1 MVEVFLNVILPVVLV
16 AALAASLDRYRP
28 VPVEPIASLVFFLFT
43 PALVFHSLANTELPA
58 ALSIRIVGV
67 AVIAFVAGYAL
78 SVAWSAARRHDPSL
92 RAGLALSVTSINAGN
107 MGLPVTLLAF
117 GDAGL
122 EVAVVHFITVAT
134 LAASASV
141 AVASMAG
148 GSARDALV
156 APFRFPVLYA
166 AAAGLAVSGAGVEL
180 PVTIAAPAESLAG
193 AAVPVMLV
201 VLGLQ
206 LGRGLGGR
214 GHLVDTGAATVL
226 RLAVGPA
233 VALGATY
240 LLGIDG
246 MTQRVLIVL
255 GGMPTAV
262 FATILATEFS
272 ARPQFVT
279 RSVVTSTLLSVLTLT
294 VLITLVR

>member
-16 AALAASLDRYRP
+16 AALAGALDRYRP
-28 VPVEPIASLVFFLFT
+28 IPVEPIASIVFFLFT
-43 PALVFHSLANTELPA
+43 PSLVFHSLSNTELPA
-58 ALSIRIVGV
+58 ELSIRIV
-67 AVIAFVAGYAL
+67 AFAIVVFLAGYAA
-78 SVAWSAARRHDPSL
+78 SVAWSLARRHDPQL
-92 RAGLALSVTSINAGN
+92 RAGLALSVTSVNAGN

-122 EVAVVHFITVAT
+122 EVAVVHFISVAT

-141 AVASMAG
+141 VVASMAG
-148 GSARDALV
+148 GSARDALI
-156 APFRFPVLYA
+156 APFRFPVVYA
-166 AAAGLAVSGAGVEL
+166 AAAGLAVSGFGIEL
-180 PVTIAAPAESLAG
+180 PVTIAAPTGSLAG

-214 GHLVDTGAATVL
+214 GDLIDTGAATVL
-226 RLAVGPA
+226 RLAAGPA
-233 VALGATY
+233 IALGATY
-240 LLGIDG
+240 VLGIDG
-246 MTQRVLIVL
+246 TAQRVLIVL

-262 FATILATEFS
+262 FATILATEFE

>member
-16 AALAASLDRYRP
+16 AALAGALDRYRP

-43 PALVFHSLANTELPA
+43 PALVFHSLSNTELPA
-58 ALSIRIVGV
+58 ALSVRIVGV
-67 AVIAFVAGYAL
+67 AVIAFLAGYAL
-78 SVAWSAARRHDPSL
+78 SVAWSTARRHEPSL

-148 GSARDALV
+148 GSARDALI

-166 AAAGLAVSGAGVEL
+166 AAAGLAVSGFSVEL

-214 GHLVDTGAATVL
+214 GDLVDTGAAAVL

>member
-16 AALAASLDRYRP
+16 AALAGALDRYRP

-43 PALVFHSLANTELPA
+43 PALVFHSLSNTELPA
-58 ALSIRIVGV
+58 ALSVRIVGV
-67 AVIAFVAGYAL
+67 AVIAFLAGYAL
-78 SVAWSAARRHDPSL
+78 SLVWSMARRHEPSL

-148 GSARDALV
+148 GSARDALI
-156 APFRFPVLYA
+156 APLRFPVLYA
-166 AAAGLAVSGAGVEL
+166 AAAGLAVSGFSVEL

-214 GHLVDTGAATVL
+214 GDLVDTGAATVL
-226 RLAVGPA
+226 RLAVGPV

>member
-16 AALAASLDRYRP
+16 AALAGALDRYRP
-28 VPVEPIASLVFFLFT
+28 IPVEPIASIVFFLFT
-43 PALVFHSLANTELPA
+43 PALVFHSLSNTELPA
-58 ALSIRIVGV
+58 ALSVRIVGV
-67 AVIAFVAGYAL
+67 AVIAFLAGYAL
-78 SVAWSAARRHDPSL
+78 SVVWSTARRHEPSL

-148 GSARDALV
+148 GSARDALI

-166 AAAGLAVSGAGVEL
+166 AAAGLAVSGFDVEL

-214 GHLVDTGAATVL
+214 GDLVDTGAAAVL
-226 RLAVGPA
+226 RLAAGPA
-233 VALGATY
+233 IALGATY